1 MTLSVVCLLASLGA
15 SPAARGEPAVTTRSS
30 PGTATPTGDL
40 FQARLRYGA
49 AVRSG
54 SEQDLG
60 PGLSYSGVSPND
72 LAFSGWWW
80 FLLSRHLGLTAS
92 VNREAFALYD
102 GDQRVT
108 GGGLLRASV
117 GPTGRVKFGP
127 VRLEA
132 AAGYALAQLPV
143 FGTIARPAFAPATRH
158 AVLLAARGLVDVG
171 PVTVEG
177 RFEYPIALAVSTPG
191 GSSTGLAAA
200 GAVRVNLFRT
210 GALKWGLLA
219 EVSWNQ
225 DSLTAADLSSSQSVL
240 RAGGALDLVW
250 QEEANA
256 PRFASVRIRVTAADA
271 PLANSPVT
279 LSAGGVRREL
289 VTDAS
294 GLAEAADVE
303 PGAIVASAAAPG
315 FLPGEAGAEVA
326 AGQTAALTLALEKE
340 PPKVGGLMV
349 RVTSKLGGA
358 VVPAAVVEV
367 GGAAKPTDDKGA
379 LLVEGLAPGP
389 VGVKVTAPGYTP
401 GEEAASIVAGQTSEL
416 EVKLVP
422 EKKRLPATLN
432 GHIRNVRGGK
442 PVAATLEIRELK
454 LKLTADADG
463 RFSQEIPGGTYTVK
477 ISAPKF
483 ITQTKKVVV
492 RDGDQAIFNVEL
504 FPR

>member
-1 MTLSVVCLLASLGA
+1 MIVSSLFLLASLGA
-15 SPAARGEPAVTTRSS
+15 SPAGHADPGLATSSAPVSTTPA
-30 PGTATPTGDL
+30 GDL

-143 FGTIARPAFAPATRH
+143 FGTIAPPAFAPVTRH

-171 PVTVEG
+171 PVTLEA
-177 RFEYPIALAVSTPG
+177 RFEYPISLAVSTPG

-210 GALKWGLLA
+210 GALRWGVLG
-219 EVSWNQ
+219 EVSWSQ
-225 DSLTAADLSSSQSVL
+225 DSLTAADLTASQSVL

-250 QEEANA
+250 QEAASA
-256 PRFASVRIRVTAADA
+256 PRFASVRIRVTAAGA

-279 LSAGGVRREL
+279 LTAGAGRREL
-289 VTDAS
+289 QTDAS
-294 GLAEAADVE
+294 GTAEAVDVE
-303 PGAIVASAAAPG
+303 PGAIVASAGAPG
-315 FLPGEAGAEVA
+315 FLAGEARAEVA
-326 AGQTAALTLALEKE
+326 AGQSAALSLALEKE
-340 PPKVGGLMV
+340 PPKVGALSV
-349 RVTSKLGGA
+349 RVTSKIDGA
-358 VVPAAVVEV
+358 VVPAAIVEV
-367 GGAAKPTDDKGA
+367 GGAAKSADEKGV
-379 LLVEGLAPGP
+379 LLVDGLGPGP

-401 GEEAASIVAGQTSEL
+401 GEEAAAVVAGQTSEL

-422 EKKRLPATLN
+422 EMKRLPATLR
-432 GHIRNVRGGK
+432 GHIRNVRGGR